1 MLSCKFLCIRI
12 SVNRDVHCI
21 ISTQLSSAQQN
32 QIPFIQ
38 DLDPE
43 PGLTNDNTVY
53 TDSCGFLL
61 DLIMFC
67 INLKKQ

>member
-12 SVNRDVHCI
+12 SVNREFTAL
-21 ISTQLSSAQQN
+21 SQLSSAQRN